1 MKSIVEENLISFKT
15 LEEKIF
21 SFVCVL
27 AQTITRII
35 LESYDAELAVH
46 RDRKKYRNKGLR
58 TTTVKTVYGEV
69 SYSRRVYQT
78 MLPDGES
85 TCVFLLDKAMPWT
98 GSACFQP
105 TSQKKLP

>member
-46 RDRKKYRNKGLR
+46 RDRKKSKLYRDNAANE
-58 TTTVKTVYGEV
+58 TP
-69 SYSRRVYQT
+69 SYALVGKRRGQHGKSAVPEGKSRAV
-78 MLPDGES
+78 GNN
-85 TCVFLLDKAMPWT
+85 
-98 GSACFQP
+98 
-105 TSQKKLP
+105 

>member
-78 MLPDGES
+78 DHASRRREYL
-85 TCVFLLDKAMPWT
+85 CI
-98 GSACFQP
+98 SAG
-105 TSQKKLP
+105 